1 MEPTRLIYL
10 ICHQNMAKLTII
22 YIYIYIYIF
31 SNDFFFFFKF
41 NDWNV
46 KKINF

>member
-22 YIYIYIYIF
+22 YIYIYIYIYF
-31 SNDFFFFFKF
+31 QMIFFFFLSLMTGMLRK
-41 NDWNV
+41 
-46 KKINF
+46 